1 MTRWRA
7 ARGKAHHEA
16 PCPPQA
22 DGSGPALAL
31 PQAELSLRPWP
42 RAPEHYKHAPGGR
55 SGLSFAQRAASG
67 SREDSAVSAPG
78 PSGDCQNESPRARH
92 RSGQH
97 GQLAASRSQRAKHA
111 TMRRCHCSLAASLP
125 GSPALPTITMA
136 PSRSA
141 CETRTSRAQCA
152 HSVSDSPRLRPASVR
167 RLAPHTPGPGPRA
180 QQAGSASS
188 I

>member
-1 MTRWRA
+1 MQEVRLTTRHPVHRRQTA
-7 ARGKAHHEA
+7 
-16 PCPPQA
+16 
-22 DGSGPALAL
+22 PALR
-31 PQAELSLRPWP
+31 LRCP
-42 RAPEHYKHAPGGR
+42 RQSRPCVPGRVLPEHYKHAPGGR

-67 SREDSAVSAPG
+67 SREDSTVSAPG

-92 RSGQH
+92 HS

-111 TMRRCHCSLAASLP
+111 TMRRCHCSVAASLP

-141 CETRTSRAQCA
+141 CETCTSRAQCA